1 MAHAARD
8 VRAAEEPLLA
18 QERAFSGGL
27 MDRAATA
34 LAGTVRRRLVVR
46 RGRVVGSTVVA
57 LVGPGNNGG
66 DALHALAHLAGRGV
80 RCVAVLTSAEVHGG
94 GLAALTDRGAT
105 VLALVDGA
113 PGRRV
118 WVGDALAEAVAADVV
133 LDGLLGI
140 GARGP
145 LREPAAEL
153 VRLLGELL
161 DRELAGTGKRADAL
175 LPEVVAVD
183 VPSGIGVDDGT
194 VPGPVLRADRT
205 VTFGTAK
212 PGLLLP
218 PAAALAGEL
227 ELVDLGLAATL
238 AADAAVRR
246 LVADD
251 VPGLWPVPGRTAHK
265 YTRGVVGVVAG
276 TSTYPGAAV
285 LTVAGAQGAG
295 CGMVRYVGPDRVR
308 DAVLAAH
315 PEVVTG
321 GDTDVRVQ
329 AWVLGPGL
337 DPADEEQAARARSV
351 LERLGAAGR
360 PEGRVPVVVDAGALA
375 LLPDRV
381 PPRVV
386 LTPHAGE
393 LARLLSSRGTEVSRD
408 DVDAEPLRHARAA
421 HEATGATVLL
431 KGAVTVVVGPGG
443 TWSQADA
450 PAWLAT
456 AGAGDVLAG
465 VLGAVLAGRAGARG
479 GPGGRAGG
487 DPARADD
494 EVAVSAALAAL
505 VHGRAAHRA
514 CPGGPVT
521 AGDVARALP
530 GTIADLLAGGGR
542 AR

>member
-1 MAHAARD
+1 MAHAAHD

-18 QERAFSGGL
+18 RERTFSGGL

-34 LAGTVRRRLVVR
+34 LAGTVRRRLVAR
-46 RGRVVGSTVVA
+46 RGRIVGGTVVA

-94 GLAALTDRGAT
+94 GLAALTGRGAT

-161 DRELAGTGKRADAL
+161 DRELAGTAGERPDAL
-175 LPEVVAVD
+175 LPEVLAVD

-227 ELVDLGLAATL
+227 ELVDLGLSAAL
-238 AADAAVRR
+238 DAGAAVRR

-251 VPGLWPVPGRTAHK
+251 VRGLWPVPGRSAHK
-265 YTRGVVGVVAG
+265 YSRGVVGVVAG

-295 CGMVRYVGPDRVR
+295 CGMVRYVGPKRVR

-321 GDTDVRVQ
+321 GDTDVHVQ

-337 DPADEEQAARARSV
+337 DPADDEQAARARDV
-351 LERLGAAGR
+351 LERLDAADR
-360 PEGRVPVVVDAGALA
+360 PEHRVPVVVDAGALA

-381 PPRVV
+381 PSRVV

-393 LARLLSSRGTEVSRD
+393 LARLLASRGTEVSRG

-465 VLGAVLAGRAGARG
+465 VLGAVL
-479 GPGGRAGG
+479 
-487 DPARADD
+487 
-494 EVAVSAALAAL
+494 
-505 VHGRAAHRA
+505 
-514 CPGGPVT
+514 
-521 AGDVARALP
+521 
-530 GTIADLLAGGGR
+530 
-542 AR
+542 